1 MPFPRSGTAAAPAPA
16 AAPAYAAPQSA
27 PAMPGAPAMPSM
39 PTMPQMPA
47 AAPVIEPKFWVGIN
61 GVPLLH
67 PLSALRTLPP
77 TLQATNEANTDGW
90 FTVGHYLAKHGQPAA
105 VAAPQ
110 MAAPVQGGFAGRAA
124 PSHASAAGV
133 PNNLFAG
140 IEVAT
145 FYRKNA
151 KMTPGQYVA
160 KITSHEYKQGQEKNM
175 LIVELEILVSSY
187 AEADPS
193 THEALREG
201 TRAAAF
207 VVRNTS
213 WLPNI
218 KEIIIAASG
227 FDAQGKCRSETDT
240 VTNEEAMALVDPS
253 QPYAGALVYIEA
265 KTIMTKKENKPFT
278 LQNWWP
284 MPVDASG
291 TPDFEKLGLIRGG

>member
-124 PSHASAAGV
+124 APQQTAIAPG
-133 PNNLFAG
+133 NLFAG
-140 IEVAT
+140 IE
-145 FYRKNA
+145 NA
-151 KMTPGQYVA
+151 QVYQKGSYYTPGEYVA
-160 KITSHEYKQGQEKNM
+160 KITSHEYKKGRKADQ
-175 LIVELEILVSSY
+175 LILETHILVSSY
-187 AEADPS
+187 DPTDPAS
-193 THEALREG
+193 QEALREG
-201 TRAAAF
+201 THATAF
-207 VVRNTS
+207 VARNDN
-213 WLPNI
+213 WLSNC

-227 FDAQGKCRSETDT
+227 FDDKGSWRGHDDAVSQ
-240 VTNEEAMALVDPS
+240 EEGMALVGAE
-253 QPYAGALVYIEA
+253 QAYAGALVYIEA
-265 KTIMTKKENKPFT
+265 KVIKTKAGGDFT
-278 LQNWWP
+278 RLNWWP
-284 MPVDASG
+284 MPVDADG
-291 TPDFEKLGLIRGG
+291 KPDFNKLNQIRGG